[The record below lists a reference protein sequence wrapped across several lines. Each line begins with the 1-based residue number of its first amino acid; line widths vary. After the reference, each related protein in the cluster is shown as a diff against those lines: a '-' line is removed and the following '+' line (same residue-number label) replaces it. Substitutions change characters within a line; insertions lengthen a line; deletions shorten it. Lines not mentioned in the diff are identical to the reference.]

1 MRIEKTD
8 KEILIRTPS
17 STDIIGVQPLLDYIQ
32 FREVASK
39 SKVTDEQINE
49 LANKS
54 KFDFWESNKPQF
66 IG

>member
-8 KEILIRTPS
+8 KEILIRIPS
-17 STDIIGVQPLLDYIQ
+17 STDIIGVQRLLDYIR

-39 SKVTDEQINE
+39 SQATGEQINE

-54 KFDFWESNKPQF
+54 KSNWWKENKGRF
-66 IG
+66 IK